1 VARYVW
7 PVIRKTALTVAAV
20 AVAFTASSQP
30 STRRPTNI
38 AALKQFPSFF
48 HNRPILLV
56 GAVATTDKG
65 IRVSDDNGS
74 FTVLFKGSAP
84 DGLDEI
90 RGEFWDLGRMK
101 PDEPQ
106 LASYD
111 LQKTFGIDPTGSWPR
126 PGEVTAIIASSIS
139 QAVLP
144 AAPSI
149 RAIVLHPS
157 RFLEQ
162 KVTITGQF
170 GGRNLFGDLPDAPGK
185 SRYDFVLRSSDSA
198 IWISGAQPKGK
209 GFNFSLDSRL
219 DSGRWLEVTGTVK
232 AGRGLE
238 WIEVAPDGIQLGKA
252 PTESAPADTEQV
264 RVAPAPRPEVVF
276 SAPTQDETDVS
287 MSTTV
292 RIQFSRDI
300 DQSTLKG
307 HIKAHYI
314 ESQTTERGE
323 PVTPTAEFTMQYVP
337 ATRVLELRFTKPLE
351 RFRTIHIDLS
361 DEILGK
367 DKQPLQPWT
376 LSFDLGGN

>member
-1 VARYVW
+1 M
-7 PVIRKTALTVAAV
+7 KTATGLFI
-20 AVAFTASSQP
+20 AFALVSVVSAQP
-30 STRRPTNI
+30 ATRRPTNI
-38 AALKQFPSFF
+38 AALKQYPSFY

-56 GAVATTDKG
+56 GTVSTTDKG

-74 FTVLFKGSAP
+74 FNVLFKGSAP

-90 RGEFWDLGRMK
+90 RGEFWDIGRMK

-111 LQKTFGIDPTGSWPR
+111 LLKTFGFDPNGAWPR
-126 PGEVTAIIASSIS
+126 PGEVTAIVATNIS

-144 AAPSI
+144 STPSI
-149 RAIVLHPS
+149 RSLVLHPA
-157 RFLEQ
+157 RFVDQ

-198 IWISGAQPKGK
+198 VWITGAQPKGK

-219 DSGRWLEVTGTVK
+219 DSGRWLEVTGTLK

-252 PTESAPADTEQV
+252 PTDNPPAETEQV
-264 RVAPAPRPEVVF
+264 RIAPAPRPEAVF
-276 SAPTQDETDVS
+276 STPTQDETDVS
-287 MSTTV
+287 MSTIV

-300 DQSTLKG
+300 DQATLKG
-307 HIKAHYI
+307 HVKAHYI
-314 ESQTTERGE
+314 EAQTIEKGE
-323 PVTPTAEFTMQYVP
+323 PVTPPIDFTTQYTA

-351 RFRTIHIDLS
+351 RFRTVHIDLT
-361 DEILGK
+361 DEVLGT
-367 DKQPLQPWT
+367 DKQALQPWT
-376 LSFDLGGN
+376 LSFDTGGG